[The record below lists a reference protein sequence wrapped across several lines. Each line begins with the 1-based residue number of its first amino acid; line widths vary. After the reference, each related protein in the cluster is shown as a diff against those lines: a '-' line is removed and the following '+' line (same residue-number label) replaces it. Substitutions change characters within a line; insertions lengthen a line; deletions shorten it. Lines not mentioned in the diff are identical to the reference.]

1 MAAYSRSAKVDARAR
16 RAWITPEVRALQAGS
31 AEAGPNPNIGEGAFA
46 RGS

>member
-1 MAAYSRSAKVDARAR
+1 MTDHAQDSPAAAER
-16 RAWITPEVRALQAGS
+16 RRWTTPEVRTLQAGS